1 MTSSDDALQLS
12 SDDALD
18 FLESLVI
25 FDHICPF
32 AIEHLPAMSR
42 RVFDVGLD
50 TGRMRNSL
58 RFHRDP
64 RRNKSN
70 KSTPTQD
77 SNAAVYTDDT
87 PNPQQLAMV
96 PQQLKHRKSSPTLHD
111 RGHQTQLFEEPV
123 ILPSIHRDSPLD
135 PNRDVQPM
143 NDTNGER
150 SLHSLQL
157 DPQSDSPTDSHTP
170 TNPRRHSDGPQN
182 FDLKPPP
189 PNSKVKHIDSLS
201 EQLFS
206 ADHLR
211 IILKDP
217 SFFLRFTAFLNRYR
231 HHLAPVLV
239 KYLEAQ
245 KALKAIE
252 YANSLSDTPAA
263 TIDPRFQARA
273 QQAFDKLLVEALP
286 AYITSCLTKVVT
298 EYMVREITGTGM
310 PVMRELVGGL
320 AEVFCLADPS
330 IQDCPIVYASEE
342 FYRTSRYTRD
352 DVIGRNCR
360 FLQGPKTNKSTVA
373 RLGAMVRSGQECCET
388 VLNYRRDGSPFMNLL
403 LIAPLH
409 DNKGAVR
416 YFIGAQIDV
425 SGLVEEGRGL
435 DSFERYLSD
444 SKPGRKRDSDDT
456 EDSLTQI
463 HLKRLNELS
472 QMLSVDESSVFQR
485 HSRASSFTD
494 GASSAANF
502 SARRTPTKRDQS
514 TRRPRLVLGEEDEE
528 EDRDKAAWSLTSSLP
543 SGRLPGV
550 YQNYFLVRPYPSLR
564 IIFVS
569 PALRIPGLLQSPF
582 LPHIGG
588 PSHVRTGL
596 AEAFEQGAA
605 VTAKI
610 TWLPRGDDK
619 SSTSTDQPQ
628 TNGSINSSRR
638 SAATSSS
645 SNNRMGNTPSQFE
658 PKTRYISCTPMYGS
672 DDAVGV
678 WMVVMVENELVTG
691 SLASRERALQRYVN
705 GEYINGGLNGRAPP
719 VPPTP
724 SEYERED
731 GGGMGSLGSGVD
743 EQMQRGKSIKSER
756 RGKVGS
762 EGGRLYAD
770 FMRDGVKNDST
781 QPSPLKPGFHS
792 EAGEWNGVGDGRR
805 VEEVFTPAEER
816 GQVL

>member
-1 MTSSDDALQLS
+1 MTSSSDDALQFPS
-12 SDDALD
+12 VDALD
-18 FLESLVI
+18 FLETLVI

-77 SNAAVYTDDT
+77 SKAAIYTDGT
-87 PNPQQLAMV
+87 PNPHQLAVV
-96 PQQLKHRKSSPTLHD
+96 PQQLKHRKSSPTLHE
-111 RGHQTQLFEEPV
+111 RGHQPQLSEAPV
-123 ILPSIHRDSPLD
+123 ILPSAQPDSPRAPD
-135 PNRDVQPM
+135 RDVHPM
-143 NDTNGER
+143 NDINGER

-157 DPQSDSPTDSHTP
+157 DPQSESSPETQTP
-170 TNPRRHSDGPQN
+170 TNPSRHSDGPQN

-189 PNSKVKHIDSLS
+189 PNSKVRHIDTLS

-286 AYITSCLTKVVT
+286 AYVTNCLTKVVT
-298 EYMVREITGTGM
+298 EYMVREITGAGM

-330 IQDCPIVYASEE
+330 IPDCPIVYASEE

-360 FLQGPKTNKSTVA
+360 FLQGPKTNKSTIA
-373 RLGAMVRSGQECCET
+373 RLSAMVRSGQESCET
-388 VLNYRRDGSPFMNLL
+388 VLNYRRDGTPFMNLL

-409 DNKGAVR
+409 DNRGSVR

-444 SKPGRKRDSDDT
+444 SKPGRKRDSD
-456 EDSLTQI
+456 ESEGSLTQI
-463 HLKRLNELS
+463 HLRRLNELS
-472 QMLSVDESSVFQR
+472 QMLSLDESSVFQR
-485 HSRASSFTD
+485 HSRASSLTD
-494 GASSAANF
+494 GASSAANY

-582 LPHIGG
+582 LPHVGG
-588 PSHVRTGL
+588 PSHVRAGL

-619 SSTSTDQPQ
+619 SPATADQQP
-628 TNGSINSSRR
+628 TNGSINGSRR
-638 SAATSSS
+638 SAASSS
-645 SNNRMGNTPSQFE
+645 SNRMGNAPSQLE

-705 GEYINGGLNGRAPP
+705 GEYINGGVNGAPP

-731 GGGMGSLGSGVD
+731 SSLGGD
-743 EQMQRGKSIKSER
+743 EHMQRGKSIKSER

-770 FMRDGVKNDST
+770 FMKEGVKSDSA
-781 QPSPLKPGFHS
+781 QPSPLKSGFNG
-792 EAGEWNGVGDGRR
+792 EAGGWNGEDGRR
-805 VEEVFTPAEER
+805 VEEVFTPMQER
-816 GQVL
+816 GQVI